1 MSFNPVERS
10 LTMRDNL
17 QEIHEAFLVH
27 KYNVNLDTE
36 LPPDLESI
44 ATGYIDICHH
54 FKDRVDVPLLNE
66 SIEYFELLKSSL
78 DSFARDKE
86 HTEAIAAAHFSMYMM
101 FEVLAEDVMESLFG
115 DEYVEF
121 RNGF

>member
-1 MSFNPVERS
+1 MPFNPVEGS
-10 LTMRDNL
+10 LTMLENQ
-17 QEIHEAFLVH
+17 QEIFEAFLVH
-27 KYNVNLDTE
+27 KYNANLDTE

-54 FKDRVDVPLLNE
+54 FKDRVDVPLLSE
-66 SIEYFELLKSSL
+66 SL
-78 DSFARDKE
+78 DFFDSLKGSLNSFAKDKE
-86 HTEAIAAAHFSMYMM
+86 HTEAITAVSFSMYMM
-101 FEVLAEDVMESLFG
+101 FEALAEDVMESIYG